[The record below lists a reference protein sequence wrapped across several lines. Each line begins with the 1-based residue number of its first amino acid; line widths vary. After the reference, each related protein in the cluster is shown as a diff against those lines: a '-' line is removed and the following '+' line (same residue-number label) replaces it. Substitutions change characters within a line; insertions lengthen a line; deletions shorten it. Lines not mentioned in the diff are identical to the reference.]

1 MKDNSTALQ
10 TAFYDVIDGS
20 ISYGGN
26 DIALY
31 DTVPDSPS
39 YPYIQFRDKTGND
52 RSNKTDFGSTDTV
65 SLSIVDR
72 FPVGTQGSRTRI
84 NSVANDMF
92 DLLRPDRTTV
102 NLNPTGFNVV
112 RLIVENDIFL
122 RELSETYL
130 YLSREIRF
138 NLQTEEA

>member
-1 MKDNSTALQ
+1 MKDNSTPLQ
-10 TAFYDVIDGS
+10 TAFFDVIDGA
-20 ISYGGN
+20 ITYGGN
-26 DIALY
+26 TVALY

-39 YPYIQFRDKTGND
+39 YPYIQFGDKTSND
-52 RSNKTDFGSTDTV
+52 RSNKTDFGSTDTIN
-65 SLSIVDR
+65 LSIVDR
-72 FPVGTQGSRTRI
+72 FPVGTQGSRIRI

-92 DLLRPDRTTV
+92 DILKPNRTTV

-112 RLIVENDIFL
+112 RLILENDIFL

-138 NLQTEEA
+138 NLQTEEI